1 VVASA
6 ASLNAA
12 HVRRDRA
19 EVLFLVAVTSDIA
32 TRMQLVQRL
41 PADSVLLLFPDHA
54 TAARAFGRGVV
65 RTDHLNPPSDP
76 AADPAAAIVCGG
88 LVIDP
93 QRQQVTWHDTLLPLT
108 RLDREVLGCL
118 ASSPARVWSYEH
130 LYAAVWRQAYLGD
143 TSTLHAAVKRLR
155 AKLRAAGVTATLQ
168 SVRGVGF
175 RLAIDV
181 TPAGCAPA
189 QAAG

>member
-1 VVASA
+1 MVASA

-54 TAARAFGRGVV
+54 TAAGVFGRGVV
-65 RTDHLNPPSDP
+65 GTDHLNLPSDP
-76 AADPAAAIVCGG
+76 AAEIVCGG

-118 ASSPARVWSYEH
+118 ASSPALVWSYER
-130 LYAAVWRQAYLGD
+130 LYAAVWQQAYLGD
-143 TSTLHAAVKRLR
+143 TSPLHAAVKRLR

-189 QAAG
+189 HAAG